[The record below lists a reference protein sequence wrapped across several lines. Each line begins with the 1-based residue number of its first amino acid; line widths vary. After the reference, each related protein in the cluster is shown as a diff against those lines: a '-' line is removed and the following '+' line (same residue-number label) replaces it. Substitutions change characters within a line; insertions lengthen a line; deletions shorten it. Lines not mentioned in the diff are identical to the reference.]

1 MKTKHFL
8 NAVEHARVHAAIQSA
23 EQGTSGDIVVF
34 ITHKRVTDPLAAAN
48 DEFRKLGL
56 ETTTNKDS
64 FLLFVAPTSQ
74 KFAVV
79 GGTALH
85 EKVGQ
90 AWWDHLSALLT
101 RHFKEGHY
109 TDGLIA
115 ALDQAGEQLKHHFPA
130 QSIDRTGQ
138 KDIVEE

>member
-1 MKTKHFL
+1 MKPKHFL
-8 NAVEHARVHAAIQSA
+8 KALEHDRVHAAIQAA

-34 ITHKRVTDPLAAAN
+34 ITHKRISDPLATAN
-48 DEFRKLGL
+48 HEFRKLGL
-56 ETTTNKDS
+56 ETATNKDS
-64 FLLFVAPTSQ
+64 FLLFVAPQSQ

-101 RHFKEGHY
+101 SHFKEGRY

-115 ALDQAGEQLKHHFPA
+115 AIEQAGQKLKQHFPA
-130 QSIDRTGQ
+130 SATDRTGQ
-138 KDIVEE
+138 QDIVEE

>member
-1 MKTKHFL
+1 MVRRPERTQRLQVMHEGI
-8 NAVEHARVHAAIQSA
+8 VEVNLL
-23 EQGTSGDIVVF
+23 
-34 ITHKRVTDPLAAAN
+34 PLAAAN

-56 ETTTNKDS
+56 ETATTKDS
-64 FLLFVAPTSQ
+64 FLLFVAPQSQ

-85 EKVGQ
+85 EKTGQ

-101 RHFKEGHY
+101 RHFKEGRY

-115 ALDQAGEQLKHHFPA
+115 AIEEAGQKLKAHFPCTTT
-130 QSIDRTGQ
+130 DRTGQ
-138 KDIVEE
+138 QDIVEE